1 MSLTVRNLEPA
12 DEARWRSLWRGYC
25 AFYEKVM
32 PENVNDETWRRLLD
46 DGQKTMFGL
55 VVCED
60 DGAAVG
66 IVNCILHPVTWG
78 TAPVCYLED
87 LFVEPAARKLGAGRA
102 LIEAVCERARAN
114 SWHRVYWRTKC
125 DNATARSLYDKV
137 ADLTDWVI
145 YEVPSAASA

>member
-25 AFYEKVM
+25 EFYETVM
-32 PENVNDETWRRLLD
+32 PENVSDETWRRLLD
-46 DGQKTMFGL
+46 DGQETMFGL
-55 VVCED
+55 VACEE
-60 DGAAVG
+60 DGAVVG
-66 IVNCILHPVTWG
+66 FVNCILHPVTWS

-87 LFVEPAARKLGAGRA
+87 LFVDPAVRKLGAGRV
-102 LIEAVCERARAN
+102 LIEGVCERARAN
-114 SWHRVYWRTKC
+114 GWYRVYWRTKS

-137 ADLTDWVI
+137 GDLTDWVT